1 MRRSAN
7 WVARPRHT
15 DSAGQA
21 GARPRGH
28 SRLRYGLI
36 AASAIPVVLAA
47 ACSSSAAAGGGS
59 PSSSASS
66 GSILVGAVA
75 AESGTFGAYGTAD
88 VKGMQAQIDL
98 INASG
103 GVLGHQLKLD
113 AIDDQSDPSKAGVAA
128 QQLLSGS
135 QVPLLIHAGAVS
147 VDAAPV
153 IAVTTRAK
161 VITMTPAAT
170 PAFEDPKQDPYDFVV
185 FPSSD
190 LQVTATAAGLK
201 QLIPGDTKVG
211 LLSSN
216 DTGGQAIIQ
225 AMQQGLPAAGLKVVG
240 SQSVSDTATDMTPQL
255 QALKSAG
262 AQILFLQ
269 FASPAQFVTAMDDIQ
284 TMGWKSV
291 RALAGTTAIAATTMT
306 AIPAAVTTQFAAL
319 GTLSLSRSGSGSG
332 ASLQPKI
339 QSFVNELS
347 KIGGNTAL
355 LLESLNGADEINLLV
370 WAINHA
376 HSIQPAAVYAAL
388 NDTAST
394 PVPSSQLFQVPP
406 PAWSNTNHGL
416 AGANFSNY
424 WALLSPGAPLEGTYK
439 GQVIPLTS

>member
-1 MRRSAN
+1 MRRLAN
-7 WVARPRHT
+7 WVARPGHV

-21 GARPRGH
+21 GARPRAH

-36 AASAIPVVLAA
+36 AASVIPVALAA
-47 ACSSSAAAGGGS
+47 ACSSNAAAGGGS
-59 PSSSASS
+59 SSTSSSASS

-75 AESGTFGAYGTAD
+75 AESGIFGAYGTAD

-113 AIDDQSDPSKAGVAA
+113 AIDDQSDPSKAGIAA

-225 AMQQGLPAAGLKVVG
+225 AMQQGLPAAGLTVVG

-269 FASPAQFVTAMDDIQ
+269 FASPAQFVTAMDNIQ

-306 AIPAAVTTQFAAL
+306 AIPAAVTNQFAAL
-319 GTLSLSRSGSGSG
+319 GTLSLSRSGSA

-339 QSFVNELS
+339 QSFVNELN

-394 PVPSSQLFQVPP
+394 PVPSSQLYQVPP
-406 PAWSNTNHGL
+406 PAWSSTNHGL
-416 AGANFSNY
+416 TGANFSNY
-424 WALLSPGAPLEGTYK
+424 WALLSPGTPLEGTYK
-439 GQVIPLTS
+439 GEVIPLTS